1 MNHLL
6 SVSLV
11 ALTLVAGAVPEVAAQ
26 GPPMQK
32 GISVAL
38 VPTSNA
44 VSLPGADFEDSL
56 IVTVTD
62 NGAAYLGINPIA
74 PTELS
79 NEVKRR
85 LTKPQTLYIKAD
97 ARATYAAVVP
107 VLAAARSGGAEK
119 PFLLTT
125 QLEHADAGSLGPP
138 RGLEVEGGAA
148 PYAGSP
154 STVIHLLTS
163 GVYVNNEQIPWTS
176 FQPALKQLLKNR
188 TDNAVF
194 LEIDTQLKFSQVAHA
209 IDACRSTGA
218 AVVLVT
224 PGL

>member
-11 ALTLVAGAVPEVAAQ
+11 ALTLAAGAAPDVAAQ
-26 GPPMQK
+26 SPAMQK
-32 GISVAL
+32 GISVEL

-56 IVTVTD
+56 IVTVTHD
-62 NGAAYLGINPIA
+62 GVAYLGINQIA
-74 PTELS
+74 PAELS
-79 NEVKRR
+79 KEVRRR
-85 LTKPQTLYIKAD
+85 LAKPQTLYIKAD
-97 ARATYAAVVP
+97 ARSLYAALVP

-125 QLEHADAGSLGPP
+125 QLEQPDAGSLVHP
-138 RGLEVEGGAA
+138 RGLEVEVGSA

-154 STVIHLLTS
+154 STVVHLLTS

-194 LEIDTQLKFSQVAHA
+194 LEIDTQVKFSQVAHA

-224 PGL
+224 PEQ